1 MKSDLT
7 KIVVKLLSKRTFHNP
22 SPNIFK
28 SSFTS
33 TSGVFVLQTSE
44 IFQKLS
50 ITMGAGSTG
59 EQKSPTLIYVK
70 EAEPSASISM
80 CMFFFFLSCFIVICT
95 LVKVLGHHKH
105 GMIWHP
111 QSPQLWAN
119 IYLLEI
125 LESHDKSALYCNH
138 QTPHEG
144 IYFGRMMFFTSVQFQ
159 IILPNALKLYWWLM
173 MAQHLIS
180 HSISELYKRLL

>member
-7 KIVVKLLSKRTFHNP
+7 KIVVKLLSKQIFHNP

-33 TSGVFVLQTSE
+33 TSGVFVLQTTE

-59 EQKSPTLIYVK
+59 EQKSPTLNLREGSRTELQHFYVHV
-70 EAEPSASISM
+70 
-80 CMFFFFLSCFIVICT
+80 FFL
-95 LVKVLGHHKH
+95 LVMFHCNLYLSKVLGHHKH

-180 HSISELYKRLL
+180 HSISELYKRFL